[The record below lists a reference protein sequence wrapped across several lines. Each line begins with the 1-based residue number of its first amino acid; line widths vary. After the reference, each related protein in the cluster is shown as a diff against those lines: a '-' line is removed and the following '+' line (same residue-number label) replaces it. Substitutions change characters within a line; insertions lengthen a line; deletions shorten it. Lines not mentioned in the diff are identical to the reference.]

1 MANNMKKIGTM
12 VIANDGF
19 STRMGQVADHHTDR
33 WGTFHVV
40 AIGGEFEHVMTI
52 GDEDRLGIGWKVATA
67 DEIRREQAH
76 A

>member
-1 MANNMKKIGTM
+1 MSHDMKKIGTM

-19 STRMGQVADHHTDR
+19 STRMGQVADHTTDR

-40 AIGGEFEHVMTI
+40 AIDGGFEHVMTI
-52 GDEDRLGIGWKVATA
+52 GDENKLGIGWKVATA
-67 DEIRREQAH
+67 DEIRREKAN